1 MEKRVQDKYDH
12 EKQRAIRDAEQ
23 AVWAEAEQLK
33 AAALLKAR
41 EDSSIDL
48 ERAIKKINRQHEKAL
63 KVLNPCTLAL
73 RLSIKGKHGLGC
85 SKKKKKK
92 IQLAKRYGS

>member
-1 MEKRVQDKYDH
+1 LEKRVQDKYEL

-23 AVWAEAEQLK
+23 AVWTEAEHLK

-48 ERAIKKINRQHEKAL
+48 DRAIKKINRQHEKAL
-63 KVLNPCTLAL
+63 KVSNLDTLAPKL
-73 RLSIKGKHGLGC
+73 NTNKHMVWDVTKYK
-85 SKKKKKK
+85 SN
-92 IQLAKRYGS
+92 R